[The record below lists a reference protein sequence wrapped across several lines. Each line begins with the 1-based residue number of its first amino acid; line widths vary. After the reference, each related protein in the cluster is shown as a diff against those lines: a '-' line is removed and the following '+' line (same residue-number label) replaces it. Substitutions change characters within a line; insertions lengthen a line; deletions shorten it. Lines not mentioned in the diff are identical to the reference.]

1 MGDVV
6 KMVQGKTVEL
16 GVLERMTLLN
26 VLPKEGTF
34 LNLKLVRVKREE
46 LSFTE
51 EENRRLQFRN
61 IIQGDQQMLQW
72 NLNAVVNK
80 ATGDLVTAPSEVL
93 GQMVA
98 KDPEAFEVTPACP
111 PKEFTF
117 GPVIEGLIVK
127 ALKDL
132 DKQEKI
138 TQDHYSLY
146 EKFMEGHEDEPG
158 EETCH

>member
-6 KMVQGKTVEL
+6 KMVQGKTMEL

-26 VLPKEGTF
+26 ILPKEGTF

-51 EENRRLQFRN
+51 EENRRLQFRQ
-61 IIQGDQQMLQW
+61 IQQGDQQMLQW

-80 ATGDLVTAPSEVL
+80 ATGELVIAHSEVL
-93 GQMVA
+93 GQIVA
-98 KDPEAFEVTPACP
+98 KDPEAFEVSPACP

-117 GPVIEGLIVK
+117 GTVLEGLIVK

-132 DKQEKI
+132 DKAEKI
-138 TQDHYSLY
+138 TQDHYSIY
-146 EKFMEGHEDEPG
+146 EKFMEGHEDESDG
-158 EETCH
+158 ATRH

>member
-6 KMVQGKTVEL
+6 KMVQGKTMEL

-26 VLPKEGTF
+26 ILPKEGTF

-51 EENRRLQFRN
+51 EENRRLQFRQ
-61 IIQGDQQMLQW
+61 IQQGDQQMLQW

-80 ATGDLVTAPSEVL
+80 ATGELVIAHSEVL
-93 GQMVA
+93 GQIVA
-98 KDPEAFEVTPACP
+98 KDPEAFEVSPACP

-117 GPVIEGLIVK
+117 GKVLEGLIVK

-132 DKQEKI
+132 DKAEKI
-138 TQDHYSLY
+138 TQDHYSIY
-146 EKFMEGHEDEPG
+146 EKFMEGHEDESDG
-158 EETCH
+158 ATRH